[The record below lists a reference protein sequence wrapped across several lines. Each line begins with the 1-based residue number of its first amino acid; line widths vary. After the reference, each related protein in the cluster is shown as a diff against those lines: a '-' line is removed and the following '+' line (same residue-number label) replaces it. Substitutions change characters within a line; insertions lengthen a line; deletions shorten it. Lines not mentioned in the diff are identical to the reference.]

1 MATLLTDPGFKFPLG
16 QTSSFLN
23 PSPYANFSLGVSQT
37 STPAPASTP
46 DYGPLKTGG
55 AVLSIFGAINSAVGS
70 YYAAESQKYQLKSQA
85 QNLKFQSEMAMIN
98 AAGAELQA
106 QHIMEAGSRQAGV
119 VGLKAGQVK
128 SAAKASMAARGI
140 QLGVGSAQEV
150 IATTDLIKEQDMLT
164 INANT
169 VRAANAAR
177 AQSVNYVNQSLLAG
191 TSAQNLQATAGNVS
205 PGFAAFN
212 SLLGGAT
219 TLANSWYRDR
229 KFMDMYEAL
238 KASGK

>member
-1 MATLLTDPGFKFPLG
+1 MATLLTDPGFQFSLSPS
-16 QTSSFLN
+16 TSSFMT
-23 PSPYANFSLGVSQT
+23 PSAYSGMTKSASSSL
-37 STPAPASTP
+37 P
-46 DYGPLKTGG
+46 DTGALKTGG
-55 AVLSIFGAINSAVGS
+55 AIMSIFGAINSAVGS

-85 QNLKFQSEMAMIN
+85 NNLQFQSEMAMIN

-106 QHIMEAGSRQAGV
+106 QQIMEAGSQRAGT

-177 AQSVNYVNQSLLAG
+177 TQSVNYMNQSLMAG
-191 TSAQNLQATAGNVS
+191 TSAENLQTTAGNVS
-205 PGFAAFN
+205 PGFSAFN

-219 TLANSWYRDR
+219 SLANSWYRDR